1 MAAVEGGKSVRT
13 PVPASYIIHFSIILE
28 ALNYVKFHNF
38 MTSTISEPTEKKI
51 APISPDF
58 NTQAIESIKKKE
70 IIEPLYEAGS
80 PSVTPPLT
88 ENINNAGVGQATP
101 SSENLPEVNQ

>member
-1 MAAVEGGKSVRT
+1 MKRRDILFISISAFVLILAWIIFSV
-13 PVPASYIIHFSIILE
+13 V
-28 ALNYVKFHNF
+28 HNF